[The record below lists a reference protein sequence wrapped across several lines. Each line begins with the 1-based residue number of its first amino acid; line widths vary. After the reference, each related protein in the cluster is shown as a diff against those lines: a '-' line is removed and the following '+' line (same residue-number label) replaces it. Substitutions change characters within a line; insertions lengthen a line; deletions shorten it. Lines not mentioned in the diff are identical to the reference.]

1 MIRRTEHRSRAPD
14 ENENYYYAGG
24 KYKSRRAGPTH
35 DAVVVGAGPG
45 GSTAARK
52 LAERGH
58 DVLMVERERF
68 PRDKAC
74 GGIATIGIVDLV
86 GEAINEVVEQYSRR
100 TKFYLN
106 MKPVIDYKD
115 PNVLFRRTRF
125 DKLLVDLA
133 TEAGAGLMEGSDV
146 VGIEY
151 PGEGPVEVVL
161 RSGDRIKAKCV
172 VGADGPYSAVARSTG
187 LFLPLMDR
195 QGNFAVYIEKDV
207 PQSEADAILGPPEE
221 MRRNSYFFVGMH
233 GLGWVFRK
241 EGGIN
246 VGIGEGTM
254 GRSDLLRWAR
264 HFLDD
269 LGMGRF
275 KKDLR
280 GHHIPGAFLPSVTA
294 ERVLLVGDAAG
305 AGNPTTGCGI
315 EDAMKTGILASR
327 ALDSILCKGREPTL
341 ARLQVYE
348 KSLRT
353 LKRIQSGRAR
363 LLRLLRG
370 LQTRGMGTEFWMRW
384 SLKAI
389 GRFDLEDLLWT
400 DASRF

>member
-1 MIRRTEHRSRAPD
+1 
-14 ENENYYYAGG
+14 
-24 KYKSRRAGPTH
+24 
-35 DAVVVGAGPG
+35 
-45 GSTAARK
+45 
-52 LAERGH
+52 
-58 DVLMVERERF
+58 MVERERF
-68 PRDKAC
+68 PRNKAC
-74 GGIATIGIVDLV
+74 GGIATTGIIDLV
-86 GEAINEVVEQYSRR
+86 GEPIHEVVEQYSRH

-133 TEAGAGLMEGSDV
+133 TEAGAGLMEGSEVDSV
-146 VGIEY
+146 EN
-151 PGEGPVEVVL
+151 PLDGPVEVVL
-161 RSGDRIKAKCV
+161 RRGDRIKARCV
-172 VGADGPYSAVARSTG
+172 VGADGPYSVVSRSAG
-187 LFLPLMDR
+187 LFVPLRDR
-195 QGNFAVYIEKDV
+195 QGIFAVYIEKDV
-207 PQSEADAILGPPEE
+207 SQSEADAMLGPPEE

-254 GRSDLLRWAR
+254 GRSALLRWAD
-264 HFLDD
+264 HFLDA
-269 LGMGRF
+269 LGLGRF

-280 GHHIPGAFLPSVTA
+280 GQHIPGAFLPSVTA

-315 EDAMKTGILASR
+315 EDAMKTGILATR
-327 ALDSILCKGREPTL
+327 ALDSIFSKGHEPTL
-341 ARLQVYE
+341 TRLQVYE
-348 KSLRT
+348 SSLKT

-363 LLRLLRG
+363 ALRLLRWV
-370 LQTRGMGTEFWMRW
+370 QRRGMGTEPWMRW